1 MGEFCKTVIGFSD
14 TLPMFKIMYPN
25 FLKNYKQETLV
36 ESLLNVTYDAHNA
49 EKDVEVLQRLV
60 FEKGNVEILISEQCF
75 FYSSQLSP
83 KGVVPTKHSLSSL
96 VSKTVIS
103 KHICGKIQKA
113 GLGYMHLL
121 LAFKRGGFD
130 GLQLLLGEKNE
141 DAKVRVTRCMKVI
154 ENIAAHFRAE
164 FQEE

>member
-1 MGEFCKTVIGFSD
+1 MVAKKSNRTQIKHKCR
-14 TLPMFKIMYPN
+14 
-25 FLKNYKQETLV
+25 KNWVGSAKAMEMTLV

-60 FEKGNVEILISEQCF
+60 YEKGNVEILISEQCF
-75 FYSSQLSP
+75 FYSSQLST

-130 GLQLLLGEKNE
+130 GLQLLLG
-141 DAKVRVTRCMKVI
+141 
-154 ENIAAHFRAE
+154 
-164 FQEE
+164 

>member
-1 MGEFCKTVIGFSD
+1 MFS
-14 TLPMFKIMYPN
+14 TERNK
-25 FLKNYKQETLV
+25 
-36 ESLLNVTYDAHNA
+36 
-49 EKDVEVLQRLV
+49 
-60 FEKGNVEILISEQCF
+60 
-75 FYSSQLSP
+75 
-83 KGVVPTKHSLSSL
+83 SL

-141 DAKVRVTRCMKVI
+141 DGKVRVTRRMKVV
-154 ENIAAHFRAE
+154 EKIAAHFRAE
-164 FQEE
+164 FQEEWCKCELNVFWYSKANYAAYMFCTCIHLILCKNQRYVHNMWLATGII